1 MSVYPGQEI
10 PEECLVDEVLTDP
23 TRAAISCLP
32 GTGLAEEEEHALGS
46 IFIEWENPPFG
57 TRSMAVVAVHRTGKA
72 TFYEKYLEDGI
83 WKDHELFFFAPLALE
98 E

>member
-1 MSVYPGQEI
+1 VSVYPGQEI
-10 PEECLVDEVLTDP
+10 PEERLVDEVLTDL

-46 IFIEWENPPFG
+46 IFVQWENPPFG
-57 TRSMAVVAVHRTGKA
+57 TRSMAVHRTGKA
-72 TFYEKYLEDGI
+72 SFYEKYFEDGI
-83 WKDHELFFFAPLALE
+83 WKDHELSFFVPLALE